1 MAGNELLIIGAGPA
15 GLALS
20 ASYTGPSRIIEAGDE
35 VGGLCRSVEFGGCLF
50 DIGGHSFHTPHA
62 EVVELV
68 ERVLPGGLEMQRRN
82 ARVWFDGGLI
92 DYPFQQHVGQIGDAR
107 IREEC
112 VGQLPLSDAPRLP
125 AANFEEWIVAR
136 FGAGIARHFM
146 LPYNRKLWARDLR
159 EMSAD
164 WVGERVAGA
173 DAARPDAKPGRSPLM
188 ADAMVGYPREGGF
201 GTIFTAM
208 ARIAGP
214 VTFGEH
220 MTTTDVGERV
230 VQTVSGA
237 RFAYDRLVSTAPLP
251 ELLRCIADCPAELVA
266 AAGQLQALSL
276 KILLFACN
284 KGPEPPPQRI
294 YCADADVPAHK
305 IAFNHRSSTALMA
318 RPREAVICEIAHSPS
333 KPAPDDAM
341 LIESMTDWLIA
352 RELIGADREAIEA
365 RIIDIPLGYPVPTPE
380 RQDIVAAA
388 RAWLEPHGIYSI
400 GRFGGWNYANSDGC
414 IHEAME
420 LAARLSGDS

>member
-1 MAGNELLIIGAGPA
+1 MGNELLIIGAGPA

-20 ASYTGPSRIIEAGDE
+20 ASYTGPSRIIEAGSE
-35 VGGLCRSVEFGGCLF
+35 VGGLCRSVEFGGCVF

-62 EVVELV
+62 EVAELV
-68 ERVLPGGLEMQRRN
+68 ERVLPGGLELQRRE
-82 ARVWFDGGLI
+82 ARVWFDGALI
-92 DYPFQQHVGQIGDAR
+92 DYPFQQHVGQIGDVR

-112 VGQLPLSDAPRLP
+112 LSGAPDGPVTP
-125 AANFEEWIVAR
+125 AANFEDWIVAR
-136 FGAGIARHFM
+136 FGAGVARHFM

-173 DAARPDAKPGRSPLM
+173 DTAPSDAKPARSPLM

-201 GTIFTAM
+201 GTIFAAM
-208 ARIAGP
+208 ARSSGP
-214 VTFGEH
+214 VAF
-220 MTTTDVGERV
+220 GERV
-230 VQTVSGA
+230 VAVDMRERVVRTASGA
-237 RFAYDRLVSTAPLP
+237 TFAWDRLVSTVPLP
-251 ELLRCIADCPAELVA
+251 ELLGFIVDCPADLVA
-266 AAGQLQALSL
+266 AAARLQALSL
-276 KILLFACN
+276 KILLLACD
-284 KGPEPPPQRI
+284 KGLEPPPQRI

-318 RPREAVICEIAHSPS
+318 REREAVICEISHSPS
-333 KPAPDDAM
+333 KPAPDDAT

-352 RELIGADREAIEA
+352 RDRIGADRASIEA
-365 RIIDIPLGYPVPTPE
+365 RIIDIPLGYPVPTSE
-380 RQDIVAAA
+380 RQETVSAA
-388 RAWLEPHGIYSI
+388 RAWLEPRSIYSI

-420 LAARLSGDS
+420 LAERL

>member
-62 EVVELV
+62 DVVELV
-68 ERVLPGGLEMQRRN
+68 ERVLPGGLEVQRRD
-82 ARVWFDGGLI
+82 ARVWFDGALI
-92 DYPFQQHVGQIGDAR
+92 DYPFQQHVGQIGDAST
-107 IREEC
+107 REEC
-112 VGQLPLSDAPRLP
+112 VSQLPALGVPRLP

-159 EMSAD
+159 GISAD

-173 DAARPDAKPGRSPLM
+173 DAVRADAGSKRSPLM
-188 ADAMVGYPREGGF
+188 ADAMVGYPCEGGF

-208 ARIAGP
+208 ARSAGP
-214 VTFGEH
+214 VALGER
-220 MTTTDVGERV
+220 MVAVDVGNRV
-230 VQTVSGA
+230 ARTASGA
-237 RFAYDRLVSTAPLP
+237 SIAYDRLVSTVPLP
-251 ELLRCIADCPAELVA
+251 ELLRCISRCPADLVA
-266 AAGQLQALSL
+266 AAARLQALSL
-276 KILLFACN
+276 KILLLACD
-284 KGPEPPPQRI
+284 KGPEPPPKRI
-294 YCADADVPAHK
+294 YCADADAPAHK
-305 IAFNHRSSTALMA
+305 IAFNHRSSTALMT

-420 LAARLSGDS
+420 LAGRLQS